1 MLDRVQVGSRLIKRL
16 QEALAHGACIRRDL
30 REGDGLGAAVAERE
44 PQLERRAPLDG
55 AQQVALAGRQRGAV
69 SRRVELAAGGGTEK
83 WQVPARQEPGEVADA
98 EDPMVV
104 RSSIVASC
112 GTDAAVNDDQGIR
125 RRAGPTPGAGAQRP
139 ASARAAEVAA
149 TAAVSH

>member
-1 MLDRVQVGSRLIKRL
+1 MAQRGETGVGVGTCQVLDRRTLCAQLLEVG
-16 QEALAHGACIRRDL
+16 AL
-30 REGDGLGAAVAERE
+30 V
-44 PQLERRAPLDG
+44 
-55 AQQVALAGRQRGAV
+55 QVALAGRQRGAV

-83 WQVPARQEPGEVADA
+83 WQVPARQEPGEVAGA